1 MKTLEISPENT
12 VAPVPARSAAVGT
25 WPSRALAV
33 AGALLL
39 CAPAA
44 QAQDSA
50 DLAKK
55 LANPISSLISVPF
68 QLNYDSNIGPDDD
81 GERLVLNIQPVIPT
95 SLNSNWN
102 LITRV
107 ILPVTSQDDIF
118 PGAGD
123 QFGLGDTTLSAFF
136 SPVKPAF
143 GSWIW
148 GVGPV
153 AVLPTGT
160 DDLLGSGKWSLGPTG
175 VALTQS
181 GPWTV
186 GLLANHVWS
195 VAGESDRA
203 DVSNTFL
210 QPFVAYTTPKAWT
223 YTLNTESSYNW
234 EVEEW
239 SVPINAQVSKLT
251 KIGTQPVSIG
261 VGARYWANSTPTG
274 PEGLG
279 LRAFITFLFPKG

>member
-1 MKTLEISPENT
+1 MDKISETISMPL
-12 VAPVPARSAAVGT
+12 PAQSAGVRSWCSNALMLAAVC
-25 WPSRALAV
+25 LV
-33 AGALLL
+33 

-68 QLNYDSNIGPDDD
+68 QLNYDSNIGPADD
-81 GERLVLNIQPVIPT
+81 GDRLVLNIQPVIPT
-95 SLNSNWN
+95 SLNSDWN

-107 ILPVTSQDDIF
+107 ILPITSQDDIF

-123 QFGLGDTTLSAFF
+123 QFGLGDTTISAFF

-143 GSWIW
+143 GKWIW

-153 AVLPTGT
+153 AVLPTAT
-160 DDLLGSGKWSLGPTG
+160 DDLLGGEKWALGPTAI
-175 VALTQS
+175 ALTQS

-186 GLLANHVWS
+186 GGLVNHVWS
-195 VAGESDRA
+195 FAGDGKRT
-203 DVSNTFL
+203 DINNTFL
-210 QPFVAYTTPKAWT
+210 QPFVSYTTPKAWT
-223 YTLNTESSYNW
+223 YTLNTESSYDW
-234 EVEEW
+234 KADEW

-251 KIGTQPVSIG
+251 KFGNQPVSIG
-261 VGARYWANSTPTG
+261 VGARYWANSSPTG
-274 PEGLG
+274 PEGFG
-279 LRAFITFLFPKG
+279 LRAFITFLYPKG